1 MYQVKAYFV
10 LTDREILTDEIRIQD
25 APWSVMREFAMKK
38 RYKGSKWYKKCTDEE
53 KRLVDLLRKAQTAQG
68 DMLELKS
75 GSDEEMKA
83 TEYNDMDYFEKTFSA
98 LPIVMTPQKQ
108 KIVAPQSQIRVPIE
122 KIVGLFGVKYSLCN
136 IFINKNFFEYGE
148 IANISVHID
157 NSRVGEDCSLAV
169 AQLTKIYYKL
179 PREATRGKKDVYEHQ
194 WLVQKE
200 VKGPLCAAGEKKSM
214 LIKFGIGKSKPN
226 DFELRMDSELDENEY
241 EYKEQ

>member
-1 MYQVKAYFV
+1 MFHNFKSNYLRALQKACNEEEKQKV
-10 LTDREILTDEIRIQD
+10 EILRNAQLAQRNMDELEPQSYSFSYEYTDLGYYQ
-25 APWSVMREFAMKK
+25 K
-38 RYKGSKWYKKCTDEE
+38 
-53 KRLVDLLRKAQTAQG
+53 L
-68 DMLELKS
+68 
-75 GSDEEMKA
+75 
-83 TEYNDMDYFEKTFSA
+83 YNMEPVILANKQ
-98 LPIVMTPQKQ
+98 IV
-108 KIVAPQSQIRVPIE
+108 VANPQSQVRVPIE
-122 KIVGLFGVKYSLCN
+122 KVVGVWGARYALCH